1 MYKIGD
7 VVVCIDNEPK
17 QDYVFY
23 DFVSYMLEF
32 HKINPLEINKTYTIK
47 KILSYWGDDGNCY
60 ESLDDTSS
68 RYESTSYIL
77 DEIEKKYGYSVYDMT
92 RFISV
97 KGYRKLKLNKL
108 NEIS

>member
-32 HKINPLEINKTYTIK
+32 HKINPLEINKTYTMM
-47 KILSYWGDDGNCY
+47 IL
-60 ESLDDTSS
+60 
-68 RYESTSYIL
+68 
-77 DEIEKKYGYSVYDMT
+77 VVDMKALH
-92 RFISV
+92 I
-97 KGYRKLKLNKL
+97 Y
-108 NEIS
+108 